1 VVVEAEDQMEVMVS
15 VGMVALEEE
24 AQTEA
29 QVVLQLLYRVDSKH
43 HMKPQLLKETQVVL
57 VLAVAVEAVVEE
69 LLWQGKMEL
78 VLLLQLM
85 EVTVAMAKLLI

>member
-57 VLAVAVEAVVEE
+57 VQVVVVEAVVEA
-69 LLWQGKMEL
+69 LL
-78 VLLLQLM
+78 
-85 EVTVAMAKLLI
+85 